1 MPLTGLS
8 VLITGAKGGLGG
20 YVTEAFLS
28 AGARVTG
35 VSRSIAERDFP
46 HERFTAC
53 PAELTSLESAEA
65 LVEKVSASAGR
76 IDVLVHL
83 VGGYAG
89 GRPLETSSSEELDRM
104 VELNLRTAFWMIRA
118 VLPRMRAQGGGRI
131 LAIGSKAGDEP
142 APQSALYAAS
152 KAALISLIRS
162 AAAEL
167 AGSGVTA
174 NLVLPGTLDTPAN
187 RAASPAA
194 DPSKWT
200 DPRQVAELLVFL
212 AGPGAAQINGA
223 RIPVSAANE
232 T

>member
-20 YVTEAFLS
+20 YVTEAFLA

-35 VSRSIAERDFP
+35 VSRSIGARDFP
-46 HERFTAC
+46 HERFSAC
-53 PAELTSLESAEA
+53 PAEITSLEAAEA
-65 LVEKVSASAGR
+65 LVDTVSAKAGR
-76 IDVLVHL
+76 IDALVHL
-83 VGGYAG
+83 IGGYAG
-89 GRPLETSSSEELDRM
+89 GHPLETSPPAELDRM
-104 VELNLRTAFWMIRA
+104 IELNLGTAFWMVRA
-118 VLPRMRAQGGGRI
+118 VLPRMRAQRGGRI

-142 APQSALYAAS
+142 APGSALYAAS

-162 AAAEL
+162 TAAEL

-187 RAASPAA
+187 RAASPTA

-212 AGPGAAQINGA
+212 AGRGAAQINGA
-223 RIPVSAANE
+223 RIPVCADE